1 MRFKRGKSIKANQ
14 VNINGSDNTSTGN
27 AKWGNELKI
36 NLIRIEERER
46 SRGRGFMERMEE
58 GFMEGMEFDL

>member
-1 MRFKRGKSIKANQ
+1 MVATIQ
-14 VNINGSDNTSTGN
+14 VQVN

-36 NLIRIEERER
+36 NLLRIEDLEWER